1 MERDNKLMYLQE
13 FKIALIEKD
22 IQKLEK
28 LADIDLQF
36 DTVEEMQEA
45 MFLIKQAEEFL
56 RELKNDTAL
65 SMQQLKKN
73 IDSLKA
79 TETPAVKKL
88 DITS

>member
-36 DTVEEMQEA
+36 DTVKEMQEA

-56 RELKNDTAL
+56 RELKNDTVL

-79 TETPAVKKL
+79 TEAPAVKKL

>member
-1 MERDNKLMYLQE
+1 MYLQE

>member
-1 MERDNKLMYLQE
+1 MWINE
-13 FKIALIEKD
+13 FKIALIEQD
-22 IQKLEK
+22 TQKLEK
-28 LADIDLQF
+28 LAGIDLQF

-45 MFLIKQAEEFL
+45 MCFIKQAEEFL

-73 IDSLKA
+73 IDFLKA
-79 TETPAVKKL
+79 TQAPTVNRL

>member
-36 DTVEEMQEA
+36 DTVKEMQEA

-79 TETPAVKKL
+79 TEAPAVKKL

>member
-1 MERDNKLMYLQE
+1 MYLQE
-13 FKIALIEKD
+13 FKIALIEKN

-28 LADIDLQF
+28 LADVDLQF

-45 MFLIKQAEEFL
+45 MCLIKQAEEFFC
-56 RELKNDTAL
+56 ELKNDTAL

-73 IDSLKA
+73 IDFLKA
-79 TETPAVKKL
+79 TQTPTVNKL

>member
-1 MERDNKLMYLQE
+1 MYLQE
-13 FKIALIEKD
+13 FKIALIEKN

-28 LADIDLQF
+28 LADVDLQF

-45 MFLIKQAEEFL
+45 MCLIKQAEEFFC
-56 RELKNDTAL
+56 ELKNDTAL

-73 IDSLKA
+73 IDLLKA
-79 TETPAVKKL
+79 TQAPTVNRL